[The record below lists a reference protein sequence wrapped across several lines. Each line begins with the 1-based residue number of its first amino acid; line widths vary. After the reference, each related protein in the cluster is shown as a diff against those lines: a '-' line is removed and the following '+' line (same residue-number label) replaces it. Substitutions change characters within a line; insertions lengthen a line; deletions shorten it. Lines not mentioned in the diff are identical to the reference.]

1 MIKLKKKLFLT
12 AERHHTYHLKSADIS
27 HVLVYI
33 SVYIARTNCPLNY
46 HVITKKTLR
55 KRWKCS
61 LRLALFVLAL
71 TSNLIILLYFYFY
84 LLYSMKD
91 VKKQKCFLSLVLNFL
106 ILKVF

>member
-12 AERHHTYHLKSADIS
+12 AERHHTYHLKSADVS

-55 KRWKCS
+55 KR
-61 LRLALFVLAL
+61 
-71 TSNLIILLYFYFY
+71 
-84 LLYSMKD
+84 
-91 VKKQKCFLSLVLNFL
+91 
-106 ILKVF
+106 